1 MSMNVCSYAM
11 NKSRKTNAIP
21 ERSNR
26 GGIIPAMPPKPR
38 PGGPDSPPGVSKD
51 LGARL
56 RQGRTRKGFTVR
68 GLARYVGVSPS
79 LVSQIERGR
88 VMPSVGTLYSIA
100 NQLELVVDD
109 LFRDAGA
116 GPKGERT
123 RPTEDAPDPV
133 QRPRNR
139 KTIRLAEGVRWERLT
154 PRPDPEIE
162 FLFVVYEAG
171 AESCDKDSLIR
182 HGGKEYAYMIS
193 GRLGVKVGFE
203 EFELGPGDSITFDA
217 QMPHRLWTVGKKPA
231 EAIWVVYN
239 RHGDSRTK
247 STS

>member
-1 MSMNVCSYAM
+1 MNRLELPSA
-11 NKSRKTNAIP
+11 SARRRKGAC
-21 ERSNR
+21 
-26 GGIIPAMPPKPR
+26 IIPAMATKPR
-38 PGGPDSPPGVSKD
+38 PTGSVAPAAVSKD
-51 LGARL
+51 LGSRL
-56 RQGRTRKGFTVR
+56 RQARTRKGFTVR

-88 VMPSVGTLYSIA
+88 VMPSVGTLYAIA

-109 LFRDAGA
+109 LFRDASPGV
-116 GPKGERT
+116 KGERAKAS
-123 RPTEDAPDPV
+123 EDASDPV
-133 QRPRNR
+133 QRPDDR

-182 HGGKEYAYMIS
+182 HGGKEYAYMMS
-193 GRLGVKVGFE
+193 GRLGVRVGFE

-217 QMPHRLWTVGKKPA
+217 QMPHRLWTIGKKPA

-239 RHGDSRTK
+239 RHGDNRTR
-247 STS
+247 TTP